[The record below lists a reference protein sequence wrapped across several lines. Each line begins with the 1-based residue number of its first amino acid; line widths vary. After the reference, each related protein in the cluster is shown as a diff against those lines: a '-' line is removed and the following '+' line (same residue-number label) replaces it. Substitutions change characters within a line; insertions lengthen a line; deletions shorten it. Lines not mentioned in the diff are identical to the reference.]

1 MSLFIKKTP
10 ELLKHISILKKI
22 SSTIEITP
30 CTLKTSTI
38 QIELSP
44 FTNASITIYTS
55 DLDNLLS
62 LDTFTIED
70 NIIQYYNTLNIHN
83 TALIVNKSIKLL
95 NTKFNTIKLSNPNES
110 FKSSYLFMSKI
121 FKESNVTF
129 KISKDKLKIF
139 NDEIELNIND
149 IKSTTDNEYEFNLK
163 CKDIVF
169 LGYYERDEVT
179 VELYDSCV
187 IFCIYFD
194 DSTLLSRV
202 PIIMK

>member
-1 MSLFIKKTP
+1 
-10 ELLKHISILKKI
+10 
-22 SSTIEITP
+22 
-30 CTLKTSTI
+30 
-38 QIELSP
+38 
-44 FTNASITIYTS
+44 
-55 DLDNLLS
+55 
-62 LDTFTIED
+62 
-70 NIIQYYNTLNIHN
+70 NTLNIHN

-121 FKESNVTF
+121 FKENSVTF

-139 NDEIELNIND
+139 SDEIELNIND
-149 IKSTTDNEYEFNLK
+149 IKSNTDNEYEFNLK

-187 IFCIYFD
+187 IFSIYFD